1 MEQFLVFLQKSPFNM
16 LLFGLAAASGAMLLW
31 PLIARPFRATHEVG
45 TFEAV
50 QLINRR
56 DALVLDVR
64 SSGEYA
70 AGHIANA
77 RHLPEA
83 QVAERIK
90 ELDKHRARP
99 IIVSCSTGSRAP
111 AVSNLL
117 RKQGLPRRSR
127 CAAASRRGSRRACRW
142 KRAERTRGMAQKIT
156 MYSTGVCP
164 FCQMAERLL
173 RSKGVAAIVKIRVDL
188 EPERRVEMMEK
199 TGRRTVPQIYI
210 GERHVGGFDEL
221 AALDRAGGLDPLLR
235 DA

>member
-64 SSGEYA
+64 GSGEYA

-117 RKQGLPRRSR
+117 RKQGFTEAFALRGGIAAWQQASLP
-127 CAAASRRGSRRACRW
+127 
-142 KRAERTRGMAQKIT
+142 
-156 MYSTGVCP
+156 
-164 FCQMAERLL
+164 
-173 RSKGVAAIVKIRVDL
+173 L
-188 EPERRVEMMEK
+188 EK
-199 TGRRTVPQIYI
+199 S
-210 GERHVGGFDEL
+210 
-221 AALDRAGGLDPLLR
+221 
-235 DA
+235 